1 MFHGLRAGGH
11 GRSNDGPPSANSQVA
26 SLPISTPPAA
36 YRRRVTTASAA
47 GTLSCSSLECAVVL
61 IPVVSMMSLRENG
74 MPCSGPRS
82 IPAAISSAAARA
94 CAIATSSVRVMKLW
108 SWPSWRLMRASRASA
123 SSIGDSFLARIRRDS
138 SASGR
143 KQSSSAMMLPSSW
156 TWAGV
161 ANPAPGRFH
170 ALAPMLSPQA
180 AAAKI
185 VVTNWV
191 HDDVLELLRP
201 HGAVVANPTR
211 APWPRDVVLGHA
223 AEADAVLA
231 FMTDHIDGRFLAACP
246 RLRIAACALKG
257 FDNFDVGACTARGVW
272 VTISPDLLT
281 APTAELA
288 VGLAIALGR
297 RLLGGDDHVRAG
309 DFQGWRAQPY
319 APGLDGST
327 VGIAGMGQVGQ
338 AIARRLLGF
347 GPRLLYADPRASDDA
362 QKLGAVR
369 VDWDALLQQSEFLI
383 LAVPLTAD
391 SFHKIDAAALAR
403 MKPTCRLV
411 NAGRGSVV
419 DEHAVAAALA
429 ADRLGG
435 YAADVFE

>member
-1 MFHGLRAGGH
+1 
-11 GRSNDGPPSANSQVA
+11 
-26 SLPISTPPAA
+26 
-36 YRRRVTTASAA
+36 
-47 GTLSCSSLECAVVL
+47 
-61 IPVVSMMSLRENG
+61 
-74 MPCSGPRS
+74 
-82 IPAAISSAAARA
+82 
-94 CAIATSSVRVMKLW
+94 
-108 SWPSWRLMRASRASA
+108 
-123 SSIGDSFLARIRRDS
+123 
-138 SASGR
+138 
-143 KQSSSAMMLPSSW
+143 
-156 TWAGV
+156 
-161 ANPAPGRFH
+161 
-170 ALAPMLSPQA
+170 MLSPQA

-211 APWPRDVVLGHA
+211 TPWPRDVVLGHA
-223 AEADAVLA
+223 AKADAVLA
-231 FMTDHIDGRFLAACP
+231 FMTDHIDGPFLAACP

-297 RLLGGDDHVRAG
+297 RLLEGDDHVRTG
-309 DFQGWRAQPY
+309 DFQGWRAQLY
-319 APGLDGST
+319 GAGLDGST

-369 VDWDALLQQSEFLI
+369 VDWDALLQQSDVLI

-419 DEHAVAAALA
+419 DEQAVAAALA

-435 YAADVFE
+435 YAADVFELEDWARADRPTGVPAALRAERARTVFTPHLGSAVDGVRRAIARAAALDIVAVLEGRAPPNAINRPVATV